1 MNVRQFPARLL
12 AGSLALAGTPALA
25 AMGNIASSYGLLPGD
40 VASAQGLSLFNPE
53 VAAAYYN
60 PASLTIDPRGEL
72 TMGLSYVDHQIEAES
87 LGGSAPMTR
96 SGDLLAID
104 ESRQT
109 LLGMKTNLSSLT
121 KVGHPLFF
129 GLMLGV
135 EKYGRE
141 MLAFQSGTSSSG
153 QNFRY
158 GRQPLFLAAG
168 GGTRL
173 LPGVDG
179 GLSFRITLQSN
190 AVLTGQSDLAGNTQY
205 EQLDVS
211 AKPKMT
217 PVVGL
222 NIDWAQAFCGEDCAP
237 GRLSS
242 ALAWRAESNT
252 KTTVNANVVIPGTI
266 PPPGLNL
273 AISTIDSYQPE
284 TLTGGLQYKGE
295 RVRVALAAE
304 WQRWSALDGEF
315 ADDTVRDQAN
325 LRFKDIV
332 IPRLGAE
339 FRLNDTWRLTTGVA
353 WEPSALES
361 DRSLDVNYLDNDRW
375 LLGLGASAEF
385 QDPWIF
391 AHPVRLDV
399 GYQLQLLQDRE
410 FLLTSSQSGSTAP
423 YETLRTGGQV
433 HVLMGSLTMKF

>member
-1 MNVRQFPARLL
+1 MTVRHFPARLL
-12 AGSLALAGTPALA
+12 AGSLALASTPAFA

-53 VAAAYYN
+53 VAAVYYN
-60 PASLTIDPRGEL
+60 PASLTADPRGEL
-72 TMGLSYVDHQIEAES
+72 TMGLSYVDHQVSADS
-87 LGGSAPMTR
+87 LGGSAPLNR

-109 LLGMKTNLSSLT
+109 LLGLKTNLSSLT
-121 KVGHPLFF
+121 KVEHPLYF

-141 MLAFQSGTSSSG
+141 MLAFQSGTSTGG
-153 QNFRY
+153 QYFRY
-158 GRQPLFLAAG
+158 GRQPLFLTAG

-179 GLSFRITLQSN
+179 GLSFRVTLQSS
-190 AVLTGQSDLAGNTQY
+190 AELTGQSDLAGNTRY

-211 AKPKMT
+211 AAPKLT

-222 NIDWAQAFCGEDCAP
+222 NIDWAQALCGEDCAP
-237 GRLSS
+237 GRWGS

-273 AISTIDSYQPE
+273 AIATIDSYQPE
-284 TLTGGLQYKGE
+284 TVTGGLQYKGD
-295 RVRVALAAE
+295 RFRVALTAE
-304 WQRWSALDGEF
+304 WQRWSALDSEF

-339 FRLNDTWRLTTGVA
+339 FRVDDTWRLTTGVA

-361 DRSLDVNYLDNDRW
+361 DRSLDVNYLDNDRL

-385 QDPWIF
+385 KDPWVLAF
-391 AHPVRLDV
+391 PVRLDF

-410 FLLTSSQSGSTAP
+410 FLLTSSQSGNNDP
-423 YETLRTGGQV
+423 YETLRTGGEV
-433 HVLMGSLTMKF
+433 HVFMGSLTMKF

>member
-1 MNVRQFPARLL
+1 MNVRYFPARFL
-12 AGSLALAGTPALA
+12 AGSLALASTPAMA

-53 VAAAYYN
+53 VAAVYYN
-60 PASLTIDPRGEL
+60 PASLTLDPRGEL
-72 TMGLSYVDHQIEAES
+72 TTGMSFVDHQVEAES
-87 LGGSAPMTR
+87 LGGSAPMVR
-96 SGDLLAID
+96 SGELLAID

-109 LLGMKTNLSSLT
+109 LLGLKTNLSSLT
-121 KVGHPLFF
+121 KVEHPLYF

-141 MLAFQSGTSSSG
+141 MLAFQSGTSNSG
-153 QNFRY
+153 QYFRY

-179 GLSFRITLQSN
+179 GLSFRVTLHSN

-222 NIDWAQAFCGEDCAP
+222 NIDWAQAFCGDDCGP
-237 GRLSS
+237 GRWSS
-242 ALAWRAESNT
+242 ALAWRDASNT
-252 KTTVNANVVIPGTI
+252 KTTVDANVVIPGTI
-266 PPPGLNL
+266 PPPGLTL
-273 AISTIDSYQPE
+273 AIATIDSFQPE

-304 WQRWSALDGEF
+304 WQRWSALDGEL
-315 ADDTVRDQAN
+315 AEDAVRDQAN
-325 LRFKDIV
+325 LRFKDIL

-339 FRLNDTWRLTTGVA
+339 FRVDDTWRLTAGVA

-361 DRSLDVNYLDNDRW
+361 DRSLDVNYLDNDR
-375 LLGLGASAEF
+375 LLVGLGASAEF

-391 AHPVRLDV
+391 AYPLRLDF
-399 GYQLQLLQDRE
+399 GYQLQMLQERE
-410 FLLTSSQSGSTAP
+410 FLLTSSQASSNP
-423 YETLRTGGQV
+423 YETLRTSGQV
-433 HVLMGSLTMKF
+433 HVLMGSLTLKF